1 VKLNL
6 KLLYSTIFFPTLL
19 LIVFTPSF
27 GAISDATGLVNRF
40 DIETGGHVFEIV
52 TTANFDVQKVEFD
65 KDQKQLTFH
74 IVSSL
79 EKNLGEVII
88 PRGLLSGNFTFS
100 LNGNDFQPKIKTND
114 KISFITLNFTGKG
127 NNKVEVFATNYL
139 EDLEEI
145 KSENSNESDINQQ
158 ELDESSPGGGC
169 LIATATFGSELSDQ
183 VQNLRELRDTK
194 ILKTK
199 LGSEFMNSFN
209 SFYYSFSPSIADLER
224 QNPIFKEGVKIAIT
238 PMLFSLSLLDN
249 VEMNSES
256 EVVGYG
262 MGIILL
268 NLGMYFAAPAIM
280 IVRLQKK

>member
-1 VKLNL
+1 MKLNL

>member
-74 IVSSL
+74 MVSSL